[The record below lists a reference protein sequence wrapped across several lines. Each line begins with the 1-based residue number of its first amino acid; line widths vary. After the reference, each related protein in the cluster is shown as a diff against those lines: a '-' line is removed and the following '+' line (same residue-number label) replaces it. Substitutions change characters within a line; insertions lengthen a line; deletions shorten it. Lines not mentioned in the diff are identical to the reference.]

1 MNLHG
6 GGTVLEFNANVG
18 VHRGARWWLGF
29 KFDGYEGR
37 IWVNWRQRCGRLGQ
51 PGVAALG
58 GLSHPAP
65 SQVGVESVGQCDGS
79 RRDARLKA
87 SRYDLAFEFI
97 TVACAATSHLRHLNF
112 WSVHVST

>member
-1 MNLHG
+1 MESYSYVQEVSNLC
-6 GGTVLEFNANVG
+6 
-18 VHRGARWWLGF
+18 
-29 KFDGYEGR
+29 D
-37 IWVNWRQRCGRLGQ
+37 
-51 PGVAALG
+51 
-58 GLSHPAP
+58 
-65 SQVGVESVGQCDGS
+65 QCDGS